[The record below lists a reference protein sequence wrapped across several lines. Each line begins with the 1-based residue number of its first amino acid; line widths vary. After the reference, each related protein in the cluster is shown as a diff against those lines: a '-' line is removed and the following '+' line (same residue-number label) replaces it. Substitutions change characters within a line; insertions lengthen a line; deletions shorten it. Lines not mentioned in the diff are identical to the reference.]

1 MSAPGGF
8 DIFISYA
15 VADTTLVLPWVE
27 RLKGDGFSVWFDQD
41 QMRAGRNIMTQLS
54 VGLDNSKQA
63 ILFLTDTYLS
73 RRYTE
78 FEMNSSSNDD
88 PGGRDGRTIPVKLL
102 PLTVELP
109 RFIRD
114 VTICDFTD
122 PETMEQAYDQVKRS
136 IRDTPPRP
144 RRRLDGESV
153 LAACEAPFQ
162 HLAEPDVALFLLLRA
177 AGDLAWFLHR
187 REIGEPGSGTQLETI
202 FHGLLVS
209 GKLPAEV
216 ASSLT
221 YIRTF
226 GTMVVGE
233 QTDRATFTRESIDPA
248 LTALGGLADWAFPGR
263 PRRGGWQRILAA
275 LPRLGDSGEVRL
287 PGSRLLLRAP
297 ELAHTA
303 LGPLFAGRDTAVGAE
318 ISILLTEPPAE
329 EEGRFAELIGRY
341 ASAAGSEAIVPHA
354 VGTLSAGDGPHCAYL
369 VFPPVRDIS
378 AAELAARHGGRLPA
392 GPAYEI
398 GHGVARVLAR
408 LHGARP
414 PLANG
419 ALTPSDVLMSRFGSV
434 RLRVPGRDPES
445 PEADLQ
451 AVSALLRTLLGGGPE
466 AGDEALP
473 AGAAEALRRLAGCR
487 SVARLR
493 GLLEEERG
501 RLPGEPSLGSLLR
514 ELAPPAASASAGPE
528 LIESYPVAARRAWPL
543 GAGRVLIWEAET
555 ETLAVFHGP
564 QLHWRDDDAVP
575 VRLAVTGRDAQV
587 AVGGWDGTVRYFA
600 GGELVTG
607 TRLDGTVGDL
617 RFTSGGVVAG
627 SWKKALVHLTAAGQ
641 RHALLDVPGG
651 VHRIAVAEQSD
662 RFAVADLSGRLA
674 IYRGETRVRDWQRFP
689 SIADIAYAGSRLV
702 LLTGDGLTGMGV
714 DHRTDAVEPKPG
726 ALRLLAGTSPG
737 TCLLLVAADPNRLL
751 AAPLEAWSIDQ
762 DDRHI
767 LHTTFPAGY
776 RIDSACD
783 VPGRYTVGLPDGG
796 CAYWRD
802 GAERRVWPDALAATL
817 TRDGQLLAVCLP
829 GRVELYAEHE

>member
-1 MSAPGGF
+1 MSTPGGF

-15 VADTTLVLPWVE
+15 SADLTLVVPWVE
-27 RLKGDGFSVWFDQD
+27 RLKGDGFTVWFDQD
-41 QMRAGRNIMTQLS
+41 QMLAGRNIMTQLG
-54 VGLDNSKQA
+54 VGLDDSAQT
-63 ILFLTDTYLS
+63 IVFLTDTYLS
-73 RRYTE
+73 RGYTW
-78 FEMNSSSNDD
+78 FEMDSSSNDD
-88 PGGRDGRTIPVKLL
+88 PGSWEGRTIPVKLL
-102 PLTVELP
+102 PLTVKLP
-109 RFIRD
+109 RFIRN

-122 PETMEQAYDQVKRS
+122 PATVEQAYDQVKRS
-136 IRDTPPRP
+136 IRDAPPRP
-144 RRRLDGESV
+144 QRRLDEESV

-162 HLAEPDVALFLLLRA
+162 HLSQPDVALFLLLKA

-187 REIGEPGSGTQLETI
+187 REIGEHGSGTQLETI
-202 FHGLLVS
+202 FHELLVS

-216 ASSLT
+216 ARSLT

-233 QTDRATFTRESIDPA
+233 QNDRPTFTRESIDPA

-263 PRRGGWQRILAA
+263 PRQGGSQRILAA

-287 PGSRLLLRAP
+287 PGTSLLLREP

-303 LGPLFAGRDTAVGAE
+303 LGPLFAGRDTAVGEE
-318 ISILLTEPPAE
+318 ISIVLAEPPAE
-329 EEGRFAELIGRY
+329 GEGRFVELIGRY
-341 ASAAGSEAIVPHA
+341 ASAAGSEAIAPRDA
-354 VGTLSAGDGPHCAYL
+354 GILTTGDGPDYAYL

-378 AAELAARHGGRLPA
+378 AADLAARHGGRLPA

-398 GHGVARVLAR
+398 GLGVARVLAR

-414 PLANG
+414 PLAHG
-419 ALTPSDVLMSRFGSV
+419 ALAPADVLMSRFGSV
-434 RLRVPGRDPES
+434 RLRVPGRDPDS
-445 PEADLQ
+445 PEADLR
-451 AVSALLRTLLGGGPE
+451 AVPALLRTLLAGGPE

-473 AGAAEALRRLAGCR
+473 AGTAETLRRLAGCR

-493 GLLEEERG
+493 GLLEEERD
-501 RLPGEPSLGSLLR
+501 RLSGEPGLGSLLR
-514 ELAPPAASASAGPE
+514 ELATPAAPAMSGPE
-528 LIESYPVAARRAWPL
+528 LIESYPVVARQAWPL
-543 GAGRVLIWEAET
+543 GSGRVLVWEADT
-555 ETLAVFHGP
+555 KTLAVFHGP
-564 QLHWRDDDAVP
+564 RPHWRDDGPVP
-575 VRLAVTGRDAQV
+575 VRLAVTGRDAQA

-600 GGELVTG
+600 DGELVAG

-627 SWKKALVHLTAAGQ
+627 SWKKALVHLTATGQ
-641 RHALLDVPGG
+641 QRALLDVAGG

-702 LLTGDGLTGMGV
+702 LLTEDGLTGMGV
-714 DHRTDAVEPKPG
+714 DHRTDAVEPTPG
-726 ALRLLAGTSPG
+726 ALRLLAGAAPG

-776 RIDSACD
+776 RIGSACD
-783 VPGRYTVGLPDGG
+783 VPGRYTMGLPDGG

-802 GAERRVWPDALAATL
+802 GAERWVWPEALAATL
-817 TRDGQLLAVCLP
+817 SRDGQLIAVCLP